1 MLAYVRNIA
10 KYQQICVRRIEQW
23 DYPSKA
29 EVALEKAQLQRMRN
43 AALNYKGS
51 RLTQQYTLLLM
62 RCYLLEANVKGIL
75 NVWNTRASRLPVGI
89 YKEMCRN
96 IYAYALL
103 NSGHR
108 NEALSI
114 YVSQGDVNS
123 IQWAA
128 RNFQNLDGIKVIYH
142 ENPNSPAL
150 RWLKMMQISIGCM
163 TM

>member
-1 MLAYVRNIA
+1 
-10 KYQQICVRRIEQW
+10 
-23 DYPSKA
+23 
-29 EVALEKAQLQRMRN
+29 MRN

-75 NVWNTRASRLPVGI
+75 NVWNTRASRFPVGI
-89 YKEMCRN
+89 YKEICRN

-128 RNFQNLDGIKVIYH
+128 RNFKNLDGIKVIYH

-150 RWLKMMQISIGCM
+150 RWLVQNYVNTVQDNADLDWMYDYVGADNTQQEAEAKAFIDFA
-163 TM
+163 